1 MIVLWCLLVAAGLA
15 AESAAENGDA
25 RFFDRRVAPIL
36 TKRCLGCHNNEQK
49 AANIS
54 FLDRDSLTAAV
65 GPVAG
70 PVVGPVVGPGDPASS
85 LLVRAI
91 RRTGDIKMPPGP
103 ALPPNELATLTEWV
117 RRGAPFSRRW
127 SLRR

>member
-1 MIVLWCLLVAAGLA
+1 MIVLWCLLVAAEVA

-36 TKRCLGCHNNEQK
+36 TKRCLGCHNNELK
-49 AANIS
+49 AANVS
-54 FLDRDSLTAAV
+54 FLDRESLTA
-65 GPVAG
+65 
-70 PVVGPVVGPGDPASS
+70 VVSGDPETS

-103 ALPPNELATLTEWV
+103 ALTAKEIVTLTEWV
-117 RRGAPFSRRW
+117 RRGAPLSSRWPGRH
-127 SLRR
+127 